1 MLIVG
6 KVRSM
11 ATPDDGHG
19 VLILFDVSENKET
32 IFILLQHKAILIS
45 VLRLNLLENYI
56 TFCRF
61 WIFNNLYLFSKR
73 ITGS

>member
-6 KVRSM
+6 EVGSM

-32 IFILLQHKAILIS
+32 IFRLLEHEAILIS

-56 TFCRF
+56 TFRR
-61 WIFNNLYLFSKR
+61 IFNNLYLFLKR

>member
-6 KVRSM
+6 EVRSM

-32 IFILLQHKAILIS
+32 ISILLEHKAILIS
-45 VLRLNLLENYI
+45 VLRLNLSENYI
-56 TFCRF
+56 TICR
-61 WIFNNLYLFSKR
+61 IFNNLYLFLKR

>member
-6 KVRSM
+6 EVRSM

-32 IFILLQHKAILIS
+32 ISILLEHKAILIS
-45 VLRLNLLENYI
+45 ALRLNLSENYI
-56 TFCRF
+56 TICR
-61 WIFNNLYLFSKR
+61 IFNNLYLFLKR
-73 ITGS
+73 ITAS

>member
-6 KVRSM
+6 EVRSM

-32 IFILLQHKAILIS
+32 ISILLEHKAILIS
-45 VLRLNLLENYI
+45 VLRLNLSENYI
-56 TFCRF
+56 TICR
-61 WIFNNLYLFSKR
+61 IFNNLYLFLKR
-73 ITGS
+73 ITAS